1 MLTPEYLNKFTDGY
15 LGMCDVLNE
24 QITRD
29 IARRIAKTGGMTS
42 TAKWQAQRAEQS
54 GALMQDVIRE
64 VSVLTRMSEK
74 EVYRMFQDAGLVG
87 MKNDAAP
94 LIRTGK
100 LKSSAFVV
108 E

>member
-42 TAKWQAQRAEQS
+42 TAKWQAR
-54 GALMQDVIRE
+54 
-64 VSVLTRMSEK
+64 
-74 EVYRMFQDAGLVG
+74 
-87 MKNDAAP
+87 
-94 LIRTGK
+94 
-100 LKSSAFVV
+100 
-108 E
+108 